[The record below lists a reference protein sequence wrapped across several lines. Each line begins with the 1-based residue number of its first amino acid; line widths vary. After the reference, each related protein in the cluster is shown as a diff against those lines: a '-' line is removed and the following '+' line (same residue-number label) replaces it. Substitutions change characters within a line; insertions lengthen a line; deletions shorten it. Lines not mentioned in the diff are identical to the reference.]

1 MVEELLVPV
10 DLDGAVRDE
19 WDGEAQEEEQE
30 EDVALGEGEA
40 WLVQLVALRVPSHVH
55 VHVCGKVVAM
65 VDTTV

>member
-40 WLVQLVALRVPSHVH
+40 WLVQLVALHVPSHVH
-55 VHVCGKVVAM
+55 VHVCGEVVAM
-65 VDTTV
+65 VNNTV